1 VLVLGTQRRRRHRG
15 SRRPGPGAGGGS
27 GERQC
32 VGSGACEWA
41 RARVSGPVLECFSCK
56 NSLNFSGLNIFGGPV
71 A

>member
-1 VLVLGTQRRRRHRG
+1 M
-15 SRRPGPGAGGGS
+15 RPGPGAGGGS
-27 GERQC
+27 GERQR
-32 VGSGACEWA
+32 VGAGACEWA